1 MRILRKIA
9 AWGVLAAVVG
19 IVLLFAMPSYRQGE
33 ASIAGTTARDF
44 SVDIAG
50 KPGHLTDLKGKVV
63 VLNFWAT
70 WCPPC
75 VEETPALT
83 RLQKH
88 IQPRPSLLLWLPPP
102 PHPPAY

>member
-19 IVLLFAMPSYRQGE
+19 IVLLFAIPSYRQGE

-50 KPGHLTDLKGKVV
+50 KPGHLTDLKGKGV
-63 VLNFWAT
+63 VLNFWGT
-70 WCPPC
+70 WCPAC
-75 VEETPALT
+75 VGGTPSLD

-88 IQPRPSLLLWLPPP
+88 IEARRGIIQGVAAGEDP
-102 PHPPAY
+102 